1 MLVTNTTKKIALGI
15 LAIAT
20 CLTSCSEDNK
30 GFEGDRP
37 MVKDVFHVATDV
49 TDPDENVSVFMQ
61 PTTNVTDTTLTF
73 INNGYEMDGE
83 RSARVLT
90 AGGRIY
96 NLNYGT
102 GQIYE
107 LEHNG
112 TSSYNKVSEI
122 DISHLV
128 GTHPRYAEISD
139 NMLLAHNVVET
150 FNEENT
156 EVTVTLQI
164 VKISIPGLY
173 FNATT
178 DFVEHDLGTYKIG
191 EAYVNRVD
199 APVIMGNKL
208 FYGTQYRLLGQPNNG
223 EPNTERPDE
232 MATLVVDYPSLENYK
247 IVTSDA
253 SIGDTY
259 GYRGKSMYVYNNHIY
274 QVNMTTEGSDAVI
287 LRLNRE
293 GEYDQNYVFNIAN
306 QLGQSVG
313 TINWHHVGN
322 GRGYI
327 AIDDISIDHNNS
339 YDMAYIDVEKQEIEI
354 LHDVPKSDMWF
365 YQSGAVHEGKFH
377 IAISPIGAEAYIW
390 EFDGYKT
397 RKGAKLDGGNIYVQG
412 IYK

>member
-1 MLVTNTTKKIALGI
+1 MLKINTTKK
-15 LAIAT
+15 LAFGAMAVLST
-20 CLTSCSEDNK
+20 LASCSKDDHSY
-30 GFEGDRP
+30 EGDRP
-37 MVKDVFHVATDV
+37 IDKDVFHVAADV

-112 TSSYNKVSEI
+112 ASSYNKVSEI

-128 GTHPRYAEISD
+128 GTHPRYAEVSD

-150 FNEENT
+150 FNDENT

-164 VKISIPGLY
+164 VKISIPGLH
-173 FNATT
+173 FNAST
-178 DFVEHDLGTYKIG
+178 DFVEHNLGTYKIG

-208 FYGTQYRLLGQPNNG
+208 FYGAQYRLLGQPNNG
-223 EPNTERPDE
+223 EPSTERPEE
-232 MATLVVDYPSLENYK
+232 MATIVVDYPSLDGFK
-247 IVTSDA
+247 IVTTDA
-253 SIGDTY
+253 SKGDTY
-259 GYRGKSMYVYNNHIY
+259 GFRGKSMYVHNNFVY

-287 LRLNRE
+287 VRLNRE
-293 GEYDQNYVFNIAN
+293 GEYDKDYVFNIAN
-306 QLGQSVG
+306 QFGKSVG
-313 TINWHHVGN
+313 TVNWHHVGN
-322 GRGYI
+322 GKGYI
-327 AIDDISIDHNNS
+327 AIDDLSIDHNNS
-339 YDMAYIDVEKQEIEI
+339 YNMAYIDVDQQEVEI
-354 LHDVPKSDMWF
+354 LYDVPKSGMWF
-365 YQSGAVHEGKFH
+365 YQSGAVHEGKFYM
-377 IAISPIGAEAYIW
+377 AVSPVGSDAYIW
-390 EFDGYKT
+390 EFDGNT
-397 RKGAKLDGGNIYVQG
+397 AQKGAKLDGGNIYVQG